1 MIYKTGSQV
10 QDDVFQL
17 IRNSDLASSV
27 NGSVYKDGYRPRD
40 SEKEDIVVIFT
51 TGLADEI
58 QTGVV
63 TINIYVPDV
72 DPYAN
77 GVFVKDGLRCSIL
90 EEAADSWLDSIQ
102 SDYRFTLNNTIHTTA
117 DEDINQHFVVVKL
130 NYKLLTI

>member
-1 MIYKTGSQV
+1 MIYKTGSQI
-10 QDDVFQL
+10 QDDVYQL

-27 NGSVYKDGYRPRD
+27 NGNVYKDGYRPRD

-90 EEAADSWLDSIQ
+90 EEAADSWLNSIQ
-102 SDYRFTLNNTIHTTA
+102 SDYYFTLNNTIHTTA

>member
-10 QDDVFQL
+10 QDDVYQL

-27 NGSVYKDGYRPRD
+27 NGNVYKDGYRPRD

-90 EEAADSWLDSIQ
+90 EEAADSWLDNIQ
-102 SDYRFTLNNTIHTTA
+102 SDYYFTLNNTIHTTA

-130 NYKLLTI
+130 NYKLLTF

>member
-10 QDDVFQL
+10 QDDVYQL
-17 IRNSDLASSV
+17 IRNSDLANAI
-27 NGSVYKDGYRPRD
+27 NGNVYKDGYRPRD